1 MIWYH
6 YKCSHHS
13 PPHPSKTRW
22 FVSSSNKEEAIFIL
36 CPHLWFRSL
45 VLLWCAVLLPAAACR
60 RGQQGGGE
68 LQGASQQGAAQ
79 GWREKGWKRLWPR
92 CSDRGRD
99 RCRWKLAR
107 ALEAMGCSA
116 TKCRFVKFRF
126 DLFRNKNTWHFNEFD
141 YFSFLAVQDSSIGDI
156 VTHWLID

>member
-1 MIWYH
+1 MFTSLSDSVAWL
-6 YKCSHHS
+6 S
-13 PPHPSKTRW
+13 PSKTRW

-36 CPHLWFRSL
+36 CPHLWFRPL
-45 VLLWCAVLLPAAACR
+45 VLLWCAVLPPAAACR

-68 LQGASQQGAAQ
+68 LQGASLQGAPPCSREQ
-79 GWREKGWKRLWPR
+79 GWRRPWPR

-99 RCRWKLAR
+99 RYRWKLAR
-107 ALEAMGCSA
+107 ASEATGCSA